1 MNRVGGD
8 KTPVNIR
15 SSFVTAVK
23 EACTLSQD
31 WSSVVPMRQQHFVIV
46 R

>member
-15 SSFVTAVK
+15 SSFVTAMK

-31 WSSVVPMRQQHFVIV
+31 WSSVVPMRQHFVIV